1 RAALAAFVPV
11 SLHDALPISAGG
23 GLPPRAVRLPRRH
36 LLLDLLHGH
45 RLPRLPRDRRHARA
59 ARLLL
64 PRDSRPLQAEP
75 ACRLRVRRLVLALRR
90 RGLAVPV
97 RRRLLVG
104 RVIGPVTAAV
114 RCACRRCGRGR
125 LFAGFLKVVERC
137 DSCGLELAKND
148 SGDGPAV
155 FLIFV
160 LGAVIVGLALWVEA
174 AFSPPY
180 WLHLVIWP

>member
-1 RAALAAFVPV
+1 M
-11 SLHDALPISAGG
+11 
-23 GLPPRAVRLPRRH
+23 
-36 LLLDLLHGH
+36 
-45 RLPRLPRDRRHARA
+45 
-59 ARLLL
+59 
-64 PRDSRPLQAEP
+64 
-75 ACRLRVRRLVLALRR
+75 
-90 RGLAVPV
+90 
-97 RRRLLVG
+97 
-104 RVIGPVTAAV
+104 IGPVTAAV
-114 RCACRRCGRGR
+114 RCACPRCGRGR

-180 WLHLVIWP
+180 WLHLVIWPALTILLTLATIRPLKAYVVALQYRHRRSDFEQG